1 MLVLNLSWQM
11 YHVPLITVQKQTSL
25 LFCTRGTKILE
36 VICCLFMMVVIENE
50 SVDGFKKHLFFF
62 EYYIVVEYMKTMYIF
77 MYQVWCMWCTFY
89 MHGTKI
95 FRRCL
100 CPTKFFRAPG
110 FL

>member
-50 SVDGFKKHLFFF
+50 SVDGFYKKHRLDFFLSIIPGTRGI
-62 EYYIVVEYMKTMYIF
+62 YILLLSI
-77 MYQVWCMWCTFY
+77 
-89 MHGTKI
+89 
-95 FRRCL
+95 
-100 CPTKFFRAPG
+100 
-110 FL
+110 